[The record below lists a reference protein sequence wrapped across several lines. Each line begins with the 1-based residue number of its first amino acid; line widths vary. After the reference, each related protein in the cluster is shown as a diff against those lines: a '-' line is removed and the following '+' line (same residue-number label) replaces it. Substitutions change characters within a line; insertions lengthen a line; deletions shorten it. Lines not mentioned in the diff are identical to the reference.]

1 MADTEG
7 AMTNSASNRDH
18 DAPSTGSMVDG
29 SPDSGVEDLVQSVL
43 SEARELLDTLE
54 NEGSEGDPTPTDVIS
69 TVDQDAF
76 DREAVEAVLDRV
88 GHLVDDLDHIDDAV
102 EEAPRS
108 EPFDLT
114 AVVPPPP
121 VAPDALV
128 PNPGPNGPEVDLFA
142 TEPVPTTAE
151 ETVVA
156 NPTLDFQENDSELEE
171 TVPTPT
177 LMDAAEVEQ
186 TGASGDEPKDEA
198 AMRLEKLLAN
208 RLAEEYGSVEDLKQR
223 KSGVLES
230 NPVVEESSTSIVTD
244 GPGAPE
250 EPPGGSEITSI
261 KTDDNEVGISS
272 TRVISAEDP
281 EPVEMTTL
289 PDESGESEPV
299 RMETLEGGSEEPTP
313 AEMVRLEESI
323 DQPAEA
329 QPVDQTPVADET
341 PVETEAHAPPAN
353 PESEDESATVT
364 REAETIKVDDAS
376 MDQQPEPE
384 MSLVANRESFLV
396 VIGSLPYRFLPKAL
410 HPFMT
415 PLALSL
421 ALWVP
426 FAWAFAFLGPTSAP
440 GASGVLQP
448 GFEGRTA
455 QDEVVHDAVEPSTA
469 PSTDPH

>member
-1 MADTEG
+1 M
-7 AMTNSASNRDH
+7 SNPPSNQDH
-18 DAPSTGSMVDG
+18 DPPPTSSVVDE
-29 SPDSGVEDLVQSVL
+29 SPDSGPEDLVQSVL
-43 SEARELLDTLE
+43 ADARELLETFGDPD
-54 NEGSEGDPTPTDVIS
+54 SEGIAAPANPVPAS
-69 TVDQDAF
+69 EEEAF
-76 DREAVEAVLDRV
+76 DPAAVEAVLDRV
-88 GHLVDDLDHIDDAV
+88 GHLVDDLDHVDDAV

-121 VAPDALV
+121 VAGDEQV
-128 PNPGPNGPEVDLFA
+128 PNPGPNGPQVDLFA
-142 TEPVPTTAE
+142 TEPVPKTSE
-151 ETVVA
+151 EPIAA
-156 NPTLDFQENDSELEE
+156 NPTLDFQENNPAVED
-171 TVPTPT
+171 TVPSPT
-177 LMDAAEVEQ
+177 LMDAAEGEQ
-186 TGASGDEPKDEA
+186 TAAPGDEPRDEA

-208 RLAEEYGSVEDLKQR
+208 RLAEEYGSVEDLKRQ
-223 KSGVLES
+223 KPSIPES
-230 NPVVEESSTSIVTD
+230 NPVAEAPSTPIVTGD
-244 GPGAPE
+244 SAASE
-250 EPPGGSEITSI
+250 EPTGGSEITSI

-313 AEMVRLEESI
+313 AEMVRVEESI

-353 PESEDESATVT
+353 PESQDESATVT
-364 REAETIKVDDAS
+364 REAETTKVDDAS

-440 GASGVLQP
+440 GASGVLQA

-455 QDEVVHDAVEPSTA
+455 EDEVVHDAVEPSTA